1 MNDQLKL
8 EEKIENIIEEKVRPT
23 LLMDGGDIQF
33 VDFNKESGVVSV
45 KLSGHCRMCPFRQ
58 MTLKASIET
67 PLRDEVPEVKEVHL
81 LEDEIES
88 V

>member
-33 VDFNKESGVVSV
+33 VDFDKESGVVSI

-58 MTLKASIET
+58 MTLKAGIET
-67 PLRDEVPEVKEVHL
+67 PLRDEVPEVKEVRL

>member
-1 MNDQLKL
+1 MNEQLKL

-33 VDFNKESGVVSV
+33 VDFDMETGVVSV
-45 KLSGHCRMCPFRQ
+45 KLAGHCRMCPFRQ
-58 MTLKASIET
+58 MTLKAGIEA
-67 PLRDEVPEVKEVHL
+67 PLRDEVPEVKEVRL